1 MRTIQL
7 KQAGGVEN
15 LVYTEVSK
23 PAIQDHEVLVQVKA
37 ISINPV
43 DVKTRA
49 GFGMWG
55 RMKDISPLVLGWDI
69 AGVVAEAGA
78 NSDWKAGD
86 KVFGMVNFPGHGQA
100 YSEYVVAPSD
110 QLARVPENISYEEAA
125 AATLAALTAW
135 QAITHTMQLKA
146 GQRILVHAA
155 AGGVGHFA
163 VQIAK
168 QLGAFVIATSSE
180 KNRDF
185 ILELGADQHIDYTS
199 EIFETAIEPV
209 DFVLDTVGGEILK
222 RSLDVLKKGG
232 QVISI
237 PTGIPAEIAQLAED
251 KGVHAQF
258 ILVASNGHDMQQ
270 IAELLSKG
278 IIRAKVATVFPF
290 EAMQEAHLSVESGRT
305 VGKVI
310 VSVP

>member
-1 MRTIQL
+1 MKTIQL

-15 LVYTEVSK
+15 LVYAEVAK
-23 PAIQDHEVLVQVKA
+23 PTIQDHEVLVQVKA

-43 DVKTRA
+43 DAKTRA

-55 RMKDISPLVLGWDI
+55 RMKEISPLVLGWDI
-69 AGVVAEAGA
+69 AGIVTEAGA
-78 NSDWKAGD
+78 DSDLKVGD
-86 KVFGMVNFPGHGQA
+86 QVFGMVNFPGHGQA
-100 YSEYVVAPSD
+100 YAEYVAAPAD
-110 QLARVPENISYEEAA
+110 QLARMPENISFEEAA

-135 QAITHTMQLKA
+135 QAIVHTMQLKA
-146 GQRILVHAA
+146 GQRILVHAG

-168 QLGAFVIATSSE
+168 HTGAFVIATSSGSN
-180 KNRDF
+180 KDF
-185 ILELGADQHIDYTS
+185 VLGLGADQHIDYTR
-199 EIFETAIEPV
+199 ETFETVLEPV

-232 QVISI
+232 TVISI
-237 PTGIPAEIAQLAED
+237 PTGIPAEITQLAAD
-251 KGVHAQF
+251 KEVDAKF
-258 ILVASNGHDMQQ
+258 ILVASNGQDMQQ
-270 IAELLSKG
+270 IADLLSKG
-278 IIRAKVATVFPF
+278 IIRAQVATVFPF